1 MTNFFIHASSLK
13 YLINSLDTKI
23 FISYR
28 NENSSISKVKKLVM
42 GISQASVFGAL
53 TPISSSG
60 ILILLLTTNK
70 LKKCLSIIP
79 LSIKQCHRVV
89 LIFTLSQ
96 TNTYFGLNI
105 TFIFSADGSDNSG
118 NCSCN
123 SCKASSL
130 AQLQNM
136 IILMRCLNYHFYLK
150 LLSLLCQEFPLWNS
164 KQLPAETY
172 HLHQLHKYLYLIRM
186 YVYSDL
192 YLIRI
197 YLIPC

>member
-42 GISQASVFGAL
+42 GISQTSVFGAL
-53 TPISSSG
+53 TPISSSS

-89 LIFTLSQ
+89 LIFTLSP

-123 SCKASSL
+123 SCNDFVKGFQFGIAAEYDYSDE
-130 AQLQNM
+130 M
-136 IILMRCLNYHFYLK
+136 LK
-150 LLSLLCQEFPLWNS
+150 LSLLLEIVVPVMSRISTLEFKAASCRNLS
-164 KQLPAETY
+164 SA
-172 HLHQLHKYLYLIRM
+172 
-186 YVYSDL
+186 
-192 YLIRI
+192 
-197 YLIPC
+197 

>member
-42 GISQASVFGAL
+42 GISQTSVFGAL

-79 LSIKQCHRVV
+79 LSIK
-89 LIFTLSQ
+89 
-96 TNTYFGLNI
+96 
-105 TFIFSADGSDNSG
+105 
-118 NCSCN
+118 
-123 SCKASSL
+123 
-130 AQLQNM
+130 
-136 IILMRCLNYHFYLK
+136 
-150 LLSLLCQEFPLWNS
+150 
-164 KQLPAETY
+164 
-172 HLHQLHKYLYLIRM
+172 
-186 YVYSDL
+186 
-192 YLIRI
+192 
-197 YLIPC
+197 